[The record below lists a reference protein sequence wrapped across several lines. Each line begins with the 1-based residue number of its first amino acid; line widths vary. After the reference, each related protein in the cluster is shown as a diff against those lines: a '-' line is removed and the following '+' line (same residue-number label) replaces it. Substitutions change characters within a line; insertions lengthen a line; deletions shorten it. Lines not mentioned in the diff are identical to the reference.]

1 MVRAIMPFGYALMT
15 LRFVQV
21 LWALVTGKSDSL
33 HLADEAADAMK
44 LKAEESAA

>member
-1 MVRAIMPFGYALMT
+1 

-33 HLADEAADAMK
+33 HLGDEAAEALK
-44 LKAEESAA
+44 LKSEESAP